1 MDSERLPF
9 LLAFNSL
16 PRLKAQD
23 ARSILEY
30 YDGDAGEAWL
40 HPYEWSK
47 IAVLS
52 RDAEEEILSRR
63 RALDP
68 AALFDQW
75 LNYGC
80 KVTAWG
86 DEDYPLL
93 LRNIYDPPL
102 VLFYHGTLPGPED
115 VTLAMI
121 GSRQASS
128 YGRQA
133 AEIFARDLAAQGCVI
148 VSGMA
153 RGIDGVCHKAA
164 LSVGG
169 RTVAVLGSGLD
180 VIYPPEHD
188 RLYADICASGAVIS
202 EFPLGTEA
210 LPYNFPRRNRLIS
223 GLSLGVIVVEAG
235 AKSGTLRTVDYALE
249 QGRDVYCVPGNVTSS
264 TSRGTNRLIKEGAAA
279 MMTCAEDVWQNYSPA
294 PLVRPA
300 AQSPARTE
308 DPEERRLLL
317 ALKEPKRA
325 DELIAQGLT
334 ELNIADLL
342 AKLSFLE
349 IKGLIRQ
356 LPGKYYQTVIR
367 SIRA

>member
-1 MDSERLPF
+1 
-9 LLAFNSL
+9 
-16 PRLKAQD
+16 
-23 ARSILEY
+23 
-30 YDGDAGEAWL
+30 
-40 HPYEWSK
+40 
-47 IAVLS
+47 
-52 RDAEEEILSRR
+52 
-63 RALDP
+63 
-68 AALFDQW
+68 
-75 LNYGC
+75 
-80 KVTAWG
+80 
-86 DEDYPLL
+86 
-93 LRNIYDPPL
+93 
-102 VLFYHGTLPGPED
+102 
-115 VTLAMI
+115 
-121 GSRQASS
+121 
-128 YGRQA
+128 
-133 AEIFARDLAAQGCVI
+133 
-148 VSGMA
+148 
-153 RGIDGVCHKAA
+153 
-164 LSVGG
+164 
-169 RTVAVLGSGLD
+169 
-180 VIYPPEHD
+180 
-188 RLYADICASGAVIS
+188 
-202 EFPLGTEA
+202 
-210 LPYNFPRRNRLIS
+210 
-223 GLSLGVIVVEAG
+223 VIVVEAG